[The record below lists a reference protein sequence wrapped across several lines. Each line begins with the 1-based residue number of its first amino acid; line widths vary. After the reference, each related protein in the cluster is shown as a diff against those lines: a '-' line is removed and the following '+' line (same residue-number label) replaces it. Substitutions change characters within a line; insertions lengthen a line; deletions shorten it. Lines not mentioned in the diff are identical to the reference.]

1 MDILNNF
8 IQIKNKVSSLSKN
21 TRIVA
26 VTKTF
31 DINIIKPIIDYG
43 HKDFGENKVQEAKS
57 KWSSL
62 IFNNT
67 TINLHFIGKLQT
79 NKAKDAVRLFHFIHS
94 LSSEELAKTLKKEE
108 ELINKKLKYFIQIN
122 LAGENQK
129 NGIEVSAA
137 KEFIKFC
144 INELSLEVIGLM
156 CVPPFN
162 ENPDPFFLQI
172 SKIARDNNLSE
183 LSMGMSSDYPA
194 AIKYG
199 STYVRIGSQIF
210 GERSK

>member
-21 TRIVA
+21 TKIVV

-43 HKDFGENKVQEAKS
+43 HKDFGENKVQEAKL
-57 KWSSL
+57 KWGSL
-62 IFNNT
+62 IFNNIN
-67 TINLHFIGKLQT
+67 INLHFIGKLQT
-79 NKAKDAVRLFHFIHS
+79 NKARDAVRLFNYIHS
-94 LSSEELAKTLKKEE
+94 LSSEELAKILKKEE
-108 ELINKKLKYFIQIN
+108 ELCNKKLKYFIQIN

-129 NGIEVSAA
+129 NGIEASSA
-137 KEFIKFC
+137 KEFINFC
-144 INELSLEVIGLM
+144 INELFLDVVGLM
-156 CVPPFN
+156 CVPPLN
-162 ENPDPFFLQI
+162 EKPDSFFLQL
-172 SKIARDNNLSE
+172 SKIAKDNNLLE

-199 STYVRIGSQIF
+199 SSYVRIGSQIF
-210 GERSK
+210 GDRNK

>member
-21 TRIVA
+21 TKIVV

-43 HKDFGENKVQEAKS
+43 HKDFGENKVQEAKL
-57 KWSSL
+57 KWGSF
-62 IFNNT
+62 IFNNIN
-67 TINLHFIGKLQT
+67 INLHFIGKLQT
-79 NKAKDAVRLFHFIHS
+79 NKARDAVRLFNYIHS

-108 ELINKKLKYFIQIN
+108 ELCNKKLKYFIQIN

-129 NGIEVSAA
+129 NGIEASTA
-137 KEFIKFC
+137 KEFINFC
-144 INELSLEVIGLM
+144 INELFLDVVGLM
-156 CVPPFN
+156 CVPPLN
-162 ENPDPFFLQI
+162 ENPDTFFLQL
-172 SKIARDNNLSE
+172 SKIAKDNNLLE

-194 AIKYG
+194 AIKHG

-210 GERSK
+210 GERNK

>member
-8 IQIKNKVSSLSKN
+8 TQIKNQVSLLSKN

>member
-8 IQIKNKVSSLSKN
+8 IQIKNKVSSLSMN
-21 TRIVA
+21 TKIVV

-43 HKDFGENKVQEAKS
+43 HKDFGENKVQEAKL
-57 KWSSL
+57 KWGSL
-62 IFNNT
+62 IFNNIN
-67 TINLHFIGKLQT
+67 INLHFIGMLQK
-79 NKAKDAVRLFHFIHS
+79 NKARDAVRLFNYIHS
-94 LSSEELAKTLKKEE
+94 LSSEELAKTLRKEE
-108 ELINKKLKYFIQIN
+108 ELCNKKLKYFIQIN

-129 NGIEVSAA
+129 NGIEASTA

-144 INELSLEVIGLM
+144 INELSLEVVGLM

-162 ENPDPFFLQI
+162 EKPDSFFLQL
-172 SKIARDNNLSE
+172 SKIAKDNNLLE

-194 AIKYG
+194 AIKCG

-210 GERSK
+210 GDRNK

>member
-1 MDILNNF
+1 M
-8 IQIKNKVSSLSKN
+8 N
-21 TRIVA
+21 TKIVV

-43 HKDFGENKVQEAKS
+43 HKDFGENKVQEAKL
-57 KWSSL
+57 KWGSL
-62 IFNNT
+62 IFNNIN
-67 TINLHFIGKLQT
+67 INLHFIGMLQK
-79 NKAKDAVRLFHFIHS
+79 NKARDAVRLFNYIHS
-94 LSSEELAKTLKKEE
+94 LSSEELAKTLRKEE
-108 ELINKKLKYFIQIN
+108 ELCNKKLKYFIQIN

-129 NGIEVSAA
+129 NGIEASTA

-144 INELSLEVIGLM
+144 INELSLEVVGLM

-162 ENPDPFFLQI
+162 EKPDSFFLQL
-172 SKIARDNNLSE
+172 SKIAKDNNLLE

-194 AIKYG
+194 AIKCG

-210 GERSK
+210 GDRNK